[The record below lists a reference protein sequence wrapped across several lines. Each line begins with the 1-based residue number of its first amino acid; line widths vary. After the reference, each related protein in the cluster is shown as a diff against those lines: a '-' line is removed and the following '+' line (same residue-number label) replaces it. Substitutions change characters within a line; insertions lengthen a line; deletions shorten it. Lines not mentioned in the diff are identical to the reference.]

1 MSVVKHKIHESQ
13 IEIYSDRKHWTESN
27 VEDTEARLDF
37 LNLYVGIGRLY
48 WTVNGMEN
56 YICRKKKTM
65 VRICTFPPP
74 PISFSSPFR
83 PRKPS
88 VRVFSSELNSGIL
101 SCVIKVCLH
110 VTIFVYALW
119 RPVALPMELK
129 HKQTP
134 KWLDFHKNI
143 AP

>member
-56 YICRKKKTM
+56 YICRKKKT
-65 VRICTFPPP
+65 
-74 PISFSSPFR
+74 
-83 PRKPS
+83 
-88 VRVFSSELNSGIL
+88 
-101 SCVIKVCLH
+101 
-110 VTIFVYALW
+110 
-119 RPVALPMELK
+119 
-129 HKQTP
+129 
-134 KWLDFHKNI
+134 
-143 AP
+143 